1 MGLIRCYCFLK
12 GISIESGSLSVIIS
26 GTVFLRVLFCSR
38 EVADRH
44 CTEVIKVLCC
54 VFISRSSC
62 HIHLDLFQC
71 CSIPLFLSV
80 PVTSRV
86 IHHRSHTADC
96 GAVLIEC
103 RLATKE
109 AQIQEGRIY
118 CPKSV
123 TVRIDEERLGID
135 RANFLIKIICICKE

>member
-26 GTVFLRVLFCSR
+26 GTVFLRVLFCSS
-38 EVADRH
+38 EVTDRH

-71 CSIPLFLSV
+71 CIIPLFLSV

-86 IHHRSHTADC
+86 IHHRSHTDY
-96 GAVLIEC
+96 GAEIEC

-109 AQIQEGRIY
+109 RRIY

-123 TVRIDEERLGID
+123 TVRIPEERLGID